1 MTGSNRQRNP
11 IIIFL
16 LENKQN
22 ILEYSFSCMPRRN
35 KFHFLF
41 LAGNLK
47 CRNTLLLKSHKID
60 SQSAL
65 LLEHFNYSPG
75 I

>member
-1 MTGSNRQRNP
+1 MKGRNRQRSP

-16 LENKQN
+16 LENN
-22 ILEYSFSCMPRRN
+22 LEYSFSCMPRRN

-47 CRNTLLLKSHKID
+47 CWNTLLLKSHETD

-65 LLEHFNYSPG
+65 LLAHFSYSPG

>member
-1 MTGSNRQRNP
+1 MKGSNRQRNL

-16 LENKQN
+16 LENN
-22 ILEYSFSCMPRRN
+22 LEYSFSCMPRRN

-41 LAGNLK
+41 LARNLK

-65 LLEHFNYSPG
+65 LLEHFSYRPA